1 MQNINFF
8 IVAPWKSEKLKKQ
21 SWLKR
26 DKILA
31 DLDTM
36 KHKMRQLK
44 GQYGRYL
51 SSCLIPNVAT
61 ATNKYFLLLDTK
73 IGTQYMLCKR
83 YAM

>member
-1 MQNINFF
+1 
-8 IVAPWKSEKLKKQ
+8 
-21 SWLKR
+21 
-26 DKILA
+26 
-31 DLDTM
+31 
-36 KHKMRQLK
+36 
-44 GQYGRYL
+44 L